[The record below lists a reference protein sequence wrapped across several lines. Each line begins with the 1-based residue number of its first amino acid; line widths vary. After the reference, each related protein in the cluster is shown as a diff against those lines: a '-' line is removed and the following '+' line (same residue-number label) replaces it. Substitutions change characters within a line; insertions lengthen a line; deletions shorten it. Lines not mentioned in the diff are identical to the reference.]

1 MNRSKVAGIYILVLF
16 SVLLVS
22 PFLIY
27 GRSIISAISLS
38 MVFTFIAYIVLIIL
52 AFFIIKEKRWAK
64 IVTLILLGYLFL
76 KNSYFLVYLLISYIM
91 YRSIFALSWILALT
105 GIILYLVG
113 LILVIRSLKSKIK

>member
-27 GRSIISAISLS
+27 GTSIFSAISLS
-38 MVFTFIAYIVLIIL
+38 MVFTFIVLIIL

-64 IVTLILLGYLFL
+64 IVTLIL
-76 KNSYFLVYLLISYIM
+76 
-91 YRSIFALSWILALT
+91 
-105 GIILYLVG
+105 
-113 LILVIRSLKSKIK
+113 